1 MGFMPDIKRCV
12 GNSTMPPKNR
22 RQTLMFSATF
32 PNEVQRSAREFMN
45 AYLFLQVGIVGGACT
60 DVKQTFHRVTK
71 HEKTDLLLK
80 ILQDSNRNPQ
90 EKTLIFMQTKR
101 DADIIAIMVI

>member
-32 PNEVQRSAREFMN
+32 PNEVQRSAKEFLN

-60 DVKQTFHRVTK
+60 DVKQTFHRVTR
-71 HEKTDLLLK
+71 HEKKDLLLR
-80 ILQDSNRNPQ
+80 ILQDTNRNPQ
-90 EKTLIFMQTKR
+90 EKTLIFMKTKR
-101 DADIIAIMVI
+101 QADFIALLAI